1 MIDIKVKRKRTMPL
15 PPISTKGSQFI
26 ANIQNGWGR
35 RCQNFGIEAKGYHQY
50 CVCENHTKSD
60 EYKEFT
66 EDMKDEEQKK
76 NINDEEQ
83 KKTFDDELRK
93 IEHLKEKDRD
103 EYHKLY
109 DELEDEY
116 NNT

>member
-35 RCQNFGIEAKGYHQY
+35 RCQNFGIEAKGYQY